1 MPSSNNGK
9 KQGMRRNNLSQ
20 KKNSQK
26 NSDIIELYLII
37 RVFLCFDGASVP
49 SL

>member
-9 KQGMRRNNLSQ
+9 KQGMRKNNLSQ
-20 KKNSQK
+20 KKNSQR

-37 RVFLCFDGASVP
+37 RVFLCFNDASVP
-49 SL
+49 YL

>member
-1 MPSSNNGK
+1 MHSSNNGK
-9 KQGMRRNNLSQ
+9 KQGMRKNNLSQ